1 MRERPLPFDV
11 DSEARMAEQQAAAA
25 AGARAAADDG
35 GMDDLDDDDDDDGDD
50 SAQPGGSKPRRARAA
65 AKRCGKGLRHF
76 SSKVSDQ
83 VQSRGT
89 TTYIEV
95 ANHLVQEFHA
105 AKASGWL
112 DRTVEEA
119 ADAAAIGADVP
130 APMNSV
136 YEEKNI
142 RRRVYDALNVLLA
155 LNIITRERKAI
166 RWVGVPTDF
175 AQTAARLERELT
187 AAQLEQELTAARLER
202 ELDEKRAEV
211 KRKREELSEC
221 VSHLIAVRRC
231 RMAMEA
237 NSAAAAAGADGGGG
251 GTAGGYDETQLKLP
265 FITVATH
272 RDTVVK
278 CEMVEGQQEV
288 SFEFSR
294 QFRVDGEVGT
304 LQRLRLHQCP
314 RSQLGQLVPD
324 HLRKWVP
331 PECIN
336 DNAPLFAA
344 AQQAQPAAAA
354 PAPPLAAAAAAAGA
368 MPSLERQIQI

>member
-1 MRERPLPFDV
+1 MMKTKRELERERQQQQQQQQETAAIAIAGFGMAAGSASEAGGYQDNWRPAMRERPLPFDV

-50 SAQPGGSKPRRARAA
+50 SAQAGGSKPRRARAA

-105 AKASGWL
+105 AK
-112 DRTVEEA
+112 VEEA

-175 AQTAARLERELT
+175 AQTAARLEREL
-187 AAQLEQELTAARLER
+187 
-202 ELDEKRAEV
+202 DEKRAEV

-237 NSAAAAAGADGGGG
+237 NSRCRRRRRRRCCCCCRKRAGSMAKSAPCSGCACTSARAHSWGSSYPTTCASGCRQIAS
-251 GTAGGYDETQLKLP
+251 TT
-265 FITVATH
+265 TH
-272 RDTVVK
+272 RSLPQ
-278 CEMVEGQQEV
+278 CSLRQQHRRRHW
-288 SFEFSR
+288 R
-294 QFRVDGEVGT
+294 QRRRA
-304 LQRLRLHQCP
+304 LCRL
-314 RSQLGQLVPD
+314 
-324 HLRKWVP
+324 
-331 PECIN
+331 
-336 DNAPLFAA
+336 
-344 AQQAQPAAAA
+344 
-354 PAPPLAAAAAAAGA
+354 
-368 MPSLERQIQI
+368 

>member
-1 MRERPLPFDV
+1 MMKTKRELERERQQQQQQQQETAAIAIAGFGMAAGSASEAGGYQDNWRPAMRERPLPFDV

-50 SAQPGGSKPRRARAA
+50 SAQAGGSKPRRARAA

-105 AKASGWL
+105 AK
-112 DRTVEEA
+112 VEEA

-175 AQTAARLERELT
+175 AQTAARLEREL
-187 AAQLEQELTAARLER
+187 
-202 ELDEKRAEV
+202 DEKRAEV

-251 GTAGGYDETQLKLP
+251 GTADGYDETQLKLP

-294 QFRVDGEVGT
+294 QFRCI
-304 LQRLRLHQCP
+304 LWWQHCSPHRQCAY
-314 RSQLGQLVPD
+314 RSWPFE
-324 HLRKWVP
+324 VP
-331 PECIN
+331 P
-336 DNAPLFAA
+336 
-344 AQQAQPAAAA
+344 
-354 PAPPLAAAAAAAGA
+354 
-368 MPSLERQIQI
+368 S